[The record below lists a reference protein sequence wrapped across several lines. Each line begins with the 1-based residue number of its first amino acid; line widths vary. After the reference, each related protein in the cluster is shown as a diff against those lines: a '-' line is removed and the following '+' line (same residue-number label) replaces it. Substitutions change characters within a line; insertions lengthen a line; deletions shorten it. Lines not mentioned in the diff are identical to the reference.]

1 MSLLQQLQESAGVHF
16 GPNAQLIDPRSRLRM
31 TANGLACDAQPSLV
45 TTSSAGIPAYLS
57 TFIDPKL
64 IDVLVSPMKAAKIVG
79 QEVRKGDWLMDSAT
93 FTAIESTGET
103 SSYDD
108 FSNNGVAGINLNF
121 PTRQSYHYQVVTQW
135 GERQLEQAGLAK
147 VDLASRLNI
156 SSVLNLNK
164 FQNASYFFGIDGL
177 QNYGLLNDPSLSA
190 AITPTTKNAGG
201 TTWAVATAL
210 EVLAD
215 VSKLFKQLQVQAGGV
230 VDLASEMVLAMSPTA
245 QAAGLTKLTDFGISV
260 SDMLAKIYP
269 NLRVETA
276 VEYASDAGELVQL
289 IAQAGDGQPTVDV
302 AFTEK
307 LRTHPI
313 ILSESS
319 FKQKKTQGTWG
330 AIIYRPFL
338 IAQMLG
344 V

>member
-1 MSLLQQLQESAGVHF
+1 MDFLQQLQESAGVYF
-16 GPNAQLIDPRSRLRM
+16 GPSAQLRAKNAKLRM
-31 TANGLACDAQPSLV
+31 THNGLACDAQPSLV

-57 TFIDPKL
+57 NFIDPKL
-64 IDVLVSPMKAAKIVG
+64 IEVLVSPMKAAEVAG

-103 SSYDD
+103 ASYDD
-108 FSNNGVAGINLNF
+108 FGTGGTAGVNLNF
-121 PTRQSYHYQVVTQW
+121 PVRQSYHYQVITQW

-156 SSVLNLNK
+156 SSILNLNK
-164 FQNASYFFGIDGL
+164 FQNSSYFYGIDGL
-177 QNYGLLNDPSLSA
+177 QNYGLLNDPSLPA
-190 AITPTTKNAGG
+190 AITPTTKTAGG
-201 TTWAVATAL
+201 TTWAVATSN

-215 VSKLFKQLQVQAGGV
+215 IAKLFKRLQQQAGGV
-230 VDLASEMVLAMSPTA
+230 VELDSQMTLAMSPTA
-245 QAAGLTKLTDFGISV
+245 QADGFTKVTDFGVSV
-260 SDMLAKIYP
+260 AEKVAKIYP
-269 NLRVETA
+269 NLRVVTA
-276 VEYASDAGELVQL
+276 VEYSTDSGELIQL

-307 LRTHPI
+307 LRAHPI
-313 ILSESS
+313 ILKESS
-319 FKQKKTQGTWG
+319 FTQKKTQGTWG

-338 IAQMLG
+338 VAQMLG